1 MENEVKNME
10 PIKVIV
16 VDDEPRCVLGL
27 VEQLGKLPDFE
38 VVATSNSPKTAIEL
52 IIKLNP
58 DVVFLDVE
66 MPKMTGFDV
75 LQELR
80 GKVSEDMM
88 VVFYTAFD
96 KYMIDALR
104 ASAFDFLLKPYEEG
118 EFKKVLARIRERM
131 EQLRSNPLAMIDT
144 GLSDRMLALDNLM
157 SRKVAI
163 QTVSGLVMLN
173 PQEVFSFT
181 FLDDARIWVL
191 KLADGTE
198 YPPEE
203 ADHLQADHDHR
214 RIVSASAS
222 GCYHQSGLPDGYRK
236 SYPALPLLATSG
248 QGRNLGVST
257 LFQECQGQVGYSLIS
272 KEVWHENIF
281 SCHTSFCTFAPSLVE
296 INYNASSSGL

>member
-80 GKVSEDMM
+80 GKVSEDIM

-131 EQLRSNPLAMIDT
+131 E
-144 GLSDRMLALDNLM
+144 
-157 SRKVAI
+157 
-163 QTVSGLVMLN
+163 
-173 PQEVFSFT
+173 
-181 FLDDARIWVL
+181 
-191 KLADGTE
+191 
-198 YPPEE
+198 
-203 ADHLQADHDHR
+203 
-214 RIVSASAS
+214 
-222 GCYHQSGLPDGYRK
+222 
-236 SYPALPLLATSG
+236 
-248 QGRNLGVST
+248 
-257 LFQECQGQVGYSLIS
+257 
-272 KEVWHENIF
+272 
-281 SCHTSFCTFAPSLVE
+281 
-296 INYNASSSGL
+296 

>member
-38 VVATSNSPKTAIEL
+38 VVATSYSPKTAIEL

-198 YPPEE
+198 YP
-203 ADHLQADHDHR
+203 LKKQT
-214 RIVSASAS
+214 
-222 GCYHQSGLPDGYRK
+222 
-236 SYPALPLLATSG
+236 TSK
-248 QGRNLGVST
+248 QIMTIAESLVQVRQDVIINLDYLMGIENHT
-257 LFQECQGQVGYSLIS
+257 LRCL
-272 KEVWHENIF
+272 
-281 SCHTSFCTFAPSLVE
+281 FAPPLDKEEILVSRRYFKSVKDKLD
-296 INYNASSSGL
+296 IL

>member
-1 MENEVKNME
+1 M
-10 PIKVIV
+10 
-16 VDDEPRCVLGL
+16 

-118 EFKKVLARIRERM
+118 EFKKYWL
-131 EQLRSNPLAMIDT
+131 
-144 GLSDRMLALDNLM
+144 
-157 SRKVAI
+157 
-163 QTVSGLVMLN
+163 
-173 PQEVFSFT
+173 
-181 FLDDARIWVL
+181 
-191 KLADGTE
+191 
-198 YPPEE
+198 
-203 ADHLQADHDHR
+203 
-214 RIVSASAS
+214 AS
-222 GCYHQSGLPDGYRK
+222 GS
-236 SYPALPLLATSG
+236 
-248 QGRNLGVST
+248 
-257 LFQECQGQVGYSLIS
+257 
-272 KEVWHENIF
+272 VW
-281 SCHTSFCTFAPSLVE
+281 
-296 INYNASSSGL
+296 SS